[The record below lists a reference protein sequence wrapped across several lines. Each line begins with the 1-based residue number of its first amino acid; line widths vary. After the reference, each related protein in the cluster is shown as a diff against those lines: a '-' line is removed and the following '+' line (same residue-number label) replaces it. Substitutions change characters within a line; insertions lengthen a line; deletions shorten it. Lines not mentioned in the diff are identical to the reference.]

1 MVSNKSYLISLSNVV
16 TCSLCQNFIDLTS
29 FVIKFPFFITFITDK
44 KVSGKSKDEQMAERK
59 QELEKRLQD
68 VSGVLG
74 TAKKSTKKGA
84 FLSQHQFSRFILT
97 EIVYV
102 LFYFFFHCR

>member
-1 MVSNKSYLISLSNVV
+1 
-16 TCSLCQNFIDLTS
+16 
-29 FVIKFPFFITFITDK
+29 
-44 KVSGKSKDEQMAERK
+44 MAERK

-84 FLSQHQFSRFILT
+84 FLSQHQFSRCILT
-97 EIVYV
+97 EIVHF
-102 LFYFFFHCR
+102 LFLFIYFIFFIVDEAAKEAAHASRLSSSSSTTDSTSSSSSDSSSSDTSDSEAG